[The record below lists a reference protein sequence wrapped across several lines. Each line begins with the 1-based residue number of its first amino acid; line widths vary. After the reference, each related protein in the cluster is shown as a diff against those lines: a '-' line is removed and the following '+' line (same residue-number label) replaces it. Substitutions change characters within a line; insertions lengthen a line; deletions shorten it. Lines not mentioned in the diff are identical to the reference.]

1 MAIQNLILVFK
12 NLCATVVVKQ
22 GRDAGA
28 ENLGQGMP
36 EALSQGRP
44 TSPGFPRLQAYPPSS
59 PNVLATYRLA
69 KRIAITAV
77 NLPGMSVRSRDWA
90 KPITWAT
97 TSGSGRSARAEV
109 ATSRAGSERHTWHPQ
124 HSGHDY
130 PSHDRRDDQR
140 DDRFLGSA
148 LGTNHGK

>member
-1 MAIQNLILVFK
+1 MANQNLTLVLK

-28 ENLGQGMP
+28 ETLGQGMP

-69 KRIAITAV
+69 KRVAITAV

-90 KPITWAT
+90 LPITWAT
-97 TSGSGRSARAEV
+97 TTGSGRSAWTGGVSGRV
-109 ATSRAGSERHTWHPQ
+109 GSERLARHHQ
-124 HSGHDY
+124 HRGHDY
-130 PSHDRRDDQR
+130 PSHDRRDDQCPAV
-140 DDRFLGSA
+140 LGST
-148 LGTNHGK
+148 LGTNRGK